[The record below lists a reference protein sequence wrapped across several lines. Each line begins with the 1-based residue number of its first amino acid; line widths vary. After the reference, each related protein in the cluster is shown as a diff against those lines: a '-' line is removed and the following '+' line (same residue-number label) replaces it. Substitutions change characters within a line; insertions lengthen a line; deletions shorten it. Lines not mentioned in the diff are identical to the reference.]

1 MISTNID
8 EVLSVLN
15 GMATRMAN
23 PRPALQQ
30 LGDLTA
36 SKVMLGIMS
45 EKEDPEGHMW
55 AAWMPS
61 TRHQREKKGNAGLGL
76 LWDRGDLLASI
87 RVQTSAQQVDIG
99 TNLKEGKYLQ
109 EGTSKMAAREFL
121 GWSVA
126 EGAMAEQFVARYIE
140 GGSL

>member
-1 MISTNID
+1 
-8 EVLSVLN
+8 
-15 GMATRMAN
+15 
-23 PRPALQQ
+23 
-30 LGDLTA
+30 
-36 SKVMLGIMS
+36 
-45 EKEDPEGHMW
+45 
-55 AAWMPS
+55 
-61 TRHQREKKGNAGLGL
+61 

-99 TNLKEGKYLQ
+99 TNLKEGEYLQ